1 VPRALCALADA
12 EHFTIS
18 EGEVDGNIVQFTQ
31 TYDDGDQT
39 RWRAVVKE
47 DAHGVV
53 SMVHG
58 TWSGHIEGR
67 FDARRSSDRREAE
80 QRSGG
85 STQAARQVVVT
96 TSSRAAG
103 GGQKVAE
110 LQLTLSSLE
119 HRLQQQT
126 EHVQDLQEQR
136 AQVEA
141 ELHLEVSTAPLRS
154 RACAARCV
162 RKCVYYNRKRL
173 CVCVCVQRSNHG
185 STQDALEDL
194 RQRFERL
201 ASSGDGHVD
210 STSRVD
216 HLNDRLI
223 ARHQEVD
230 QILAASASGVNR
242 PQRQQLQLGVAQ
254 VRCHT
259 HSRSDAGKG
268 ASTPA
273 YRFAWTV

>member
-1 VPRALCALADA
+1 MSDQLLLWVTPLGEIAGTSLVPAGRTPHRSSSSSLYAHINALSASANLDRHCFVPRALCALADA

-85 STQAARQVVVT
+85 STQAPRQVVVT

-141 ELHLEVSTAPLRS
+141 ELHLEVSTAPLRP

-173 CVCVCVQRSNHG
+173 CVCVCSGRITAARRMLWRIYG
-185 STQDALEDL
+185 SGLSVSPPAATAT
-194 RQRFERL
+194 
-201 ASSGDGHVD
+201 
-210 STSRVD
+210 STPR
-216 HLNDRLI
+216 R
-223 ARHQEVD
+223 
-230 QILAASASGVNR
+230 
-242 PQRQQLQLGVAQ
+242 
-254 VRCHT
+254 
-259 HSRSDAGKG
+259 
-268 ASTPA
+268 AST
-273 YRFAWTV
+273 T